1 LLLLS
6 ANEEPSGNREKTYS
20 QNSISIIFG
29 RFLFWPNCSTM
40 QSLNTDEKILS
51 IDIGGSRIK
60 ATILDPGGTMLMDFQ
75 KIATPAAPDP
85 ENVIQA
91 ILELTRSF
99 QEYHRVSV
107 GFPGYTRQGIV
118 YTAPN
123 LSTPKWKGVNLSKL
137 LSDVLNKPVRVLND
151 ADMQGLG
158 VVRGEGLEMVI
169 TLGTGFGTALF
180 LDGNL
185 LPHLEVAH
193 HPVSKERTYDEYI
206 GDRALLEAGLEK
218 WNKRLQKV
226 IEILK
231 TVFNYDH
238 LYIGGG
244 NSKKISFKI
253 EDSITLVS
261 NLDGIKGGA
270 KVWQREMFYAV

>member
-1 LLLLS
+1 MTSLS
-6 ANEEPSGNREKTYS
+6 SY
-20 QNSISIIFG
+20 
-29 RFLFWPNCSTM
+29 
-40 QSLNTDEKILS
+40 EKILS

-60 ATILDPGGTMLMDFQ
+60 ATILDPEGNMLMDFQ
-75 KIATPAAPDP
+75 KIATPVTPDP
-85 ENVIQA
+85 GNVIQA
-91 ILELTRSF
+91 ILELTQSF

-107 GFPGYTRQGIV
+107 GFPGYTRQGVI

-123 LSTPKWKGVNLSKL
+123 LGTPKWKGILFSKL

-158 VVRGEGLEMVI
+158 IVSGNGLEMVV

-185 LPHLEVAH
+185 LPHLEIAH
-193 HPVSKERTYDEYI
+193 HPLSKDRTYDEYI
-206 GDRALLEAGLEK
+206 GDKALLDVGLEK
-218 WNKRLQKV
+218 WNRRIKKV
-226 IEILK
+226 IDILK

-244 NSKKISFKI
+244 NSKKISF
-253 EDSITLVS
+253 ETDDTITKVS
-261 NLDGIKGGA
+261 NLDGIRGGA
-270 KVWQREMFYAV
+270 KVWQREMYYAV

>member
-1 LLLLS
+1 
-6 ANEEPSGNREKTYS
+6 
-20 QNSISIIFG
+20 
-29 RFLFWPNCSTM
+29 M
-40 QSLNTDEKILS
+40 QSLSIDEKILS

-60 ATILDPGGTMLMDFQ
+60 ATILDPEGVMLMDFQ
-75 KIATPAAPDP
+75 KIATPSTPDP
-85 ENVIQA
+85 ANVIQA

-123 LSTPKWKGVNLSKL
+123 LTTQKWSGVNLSKL
-137 LSDVLNKPVRVLND
+137 LSDILNKPVRVLND

-158 VVRGEGLEMVI
+158 VVQGEGLEMVI
-169 TLGTGFGTALF
+169 TLGTGFGTSLF

-193 HPVSKERTYDEYI
+193 HPISKHRTYDEYI
-206 GDRALLEAGLEK
+206 GDRGLSEVGLEK

-226 IEILK
+226 ISILK

-244 NSKKISFKI
+244 NSKKITFKI
-253 EDSITLVS
+253 EDNITLVS

>member
-1 LLLLS
+1 
-6 ANEEPSGNREKTYS
+6 
-20 QNSISIIFG
+20 
-29 RFLFWPNCSTM
+29 M
-40 QSLNTDEKILS
+40 QSLSIDEKILS

-60 ATILDPGGTMLMDFQ
+60 ATILDPEGNMLMDFQ
-75 KIATPAAPDP
+75 KIATPALPDP
-85 ENVIQA
+85 SNVIQA
-91 ILELTRSF
+91 IIELTRNF
-99 QEYHRVSV
+99 QVSHRVSV
-107 GFPGYTRQGIV
+107 GFPGYTRLGIV

-123 LSTPKWKGVNLSKL
+123 LGTPRWENVNLSKL
-137 LSDVLNKPVRVLND
+137 LSEVMNKPVRVLND

-158 VVRGEGLEMVI
+158 VVRGDGLEMVI
-169 TLGTGFGTALF
+169 TLGTGFGTAIF
-180 LDGNL
+180 LDGSL

-193 HPVSKERTYDEYI
+193 HPVSKSRTYDEYV
-206 GDRALLEAGLEK
+206 GDKALEEVGLEK

-226 IEILK
+226 IGILK

-253 EDSITLVS
+253 EDNITVVS

-270 KVWQREMFYAV
+270 KVWQREMLYAV

>member
-1 LLLLS
+1 
-6 ANEEPSGNREKTYS
+6 
-20 QNSISIIFG
+20 
-29 RFLFWPNCSTM
+29 M
-40 QSLNTDEKILS
+40 QSLSIDEKILS

-60 ATILDPGGTMLMDFQ
+60 ATILDPDGTMLMEFQ
-75 KIATPAAPDP
+75 KIPTPSSPDP
-85 ENVIQA
+85 GNVLQA

-107 GFPGYTRQGIV
+107 GFPGYTRQGVV

-123 LSTPKWKGVNLSKL
+123 LSTAKWAGVNLAKL
-137 LSDVLNKPVRVLND
+137 LADVLNKPVRVLND

-158 VVRGEGLEMVI
+158 VIEGEGLEMVI

-185 LPHLEVAH
+185 LPHLEIAH
-193 HPVSKERTYDEYI
+193 HPLSKHRTYDEYI
-206 GDRALLEAGLEK
+206 GDRALLEVGLEK
-218 WNKRLQKV
+218 WNKRLQK
-226 IEILK
+226 IIGILK

-244 NSKKISFKI
+244 NSKKINFKI